1 MSLATVYSRCIH
13 GSEAL
18 SISVETH
25 ISNGLPSF
33 TIVGLPETAVR
44 ESRDRVRSAVLNS
57 GFEFPQQRITVS
69 LAPGD
74 IPKEGTRFDLAIA
87 VAILA
92 ASGQLPSEALGRIE
106 FVAELAL
113 DGGLRPAR
121 ASIAVALASAK
132 EGRELL
138 VGCHDAKVAALID
151 AACVRAADNLTAVGQ
166 HLCGIAPL
174 ARVQPAQDRDG
185 CCEFPDL
192 SDVIGQPRAR
202 RALEV
207 AAAGGHNLLM
217 IGPPGTGKS
226 MLATRLPGILPPL
239 TDEQAMD
246 TAAVQSIAGLTPAP
260 ESWRDRPFRSPHHS
274 CSAAALVGGGRIPR
288 PGEISLAHHG
298 VLFLDE
304 LPEFDRRALEALRE
318 PLESGRITVARAA
331 AAVVYPAALQ
341 LIAAMNPCP
350 CGYDGDAKVACR
362 CTPDRIQR
370 YRGRVSGPL
379 AERIDIHLEMP
390 RQEMDFTD
398 PKPVRGE
405 SSAQVRTR
413 VTQVRGVQMSRQQRL
428 NAELDSVGITR
439 YCELE
444 GDARSLLTRA
454 GARLALSGRGYHKV
468 IKIARTLADM
478 EGNEILSAEHIAEAI
493 SLRALDRDSGAG
505 RLQSGA

>member
-1 MSLATVYSRCIH
+1 MTIWPVSSGLT
-13 GSEAL
+13 SEAL